1 MRKAGGIVAIV
12 GGAVGLGVALGIL
25 MFENAYR
32 NAEFTDSGNIATATP
47 EVSTEG
53 LQSGETV
60 TTVALTFVGRV
71 VYVGWN
77 CVVLSLATLG
87 LGMWAFVAKNWMP
100 GAGIIVASILGVVL
114 GHAVML
120 VPMVI
125 TGIGGILALWPSA
138 RVTASEH

>member
-1 MRKAGGIVAIV
+1 MKKAGGIVAIA

-25 MFENAYR
+25 MFENAYK
-32 NAEFTDSGNIATATP
+32 NEEFTDSGNIATATP
-47 EVSTEG
+47 EVSTKG
-53 LQSGETV
+53 LQSGETE
-60 TTVALTFVGRV
+60 TTITFVGRV

-114 GHAVML
+114 GSVVML